1 MLQENEGCVV
11 KSISGKLAPAELCG
25 LRVPSEPAGPLC
37 DRELVVSK
45 LFVNRRRT
53 VRSLFVE
60 PGLDRSRSKAELSS
74 HGLLRYGLFFF
85 SGAYAL
91 GIAHVILY
99 QLVIFLVSTTL
110 VPVVRQMSISSL
122 YGSRCVL
129 VLSSTERG

>member
-11 KSISGKLAPAELCG
+11 KSISGKLAPTELCG

-85 SGAYAL
+85 SLAYAL
-91 GIAHVILY
+91 GIAHVIYNL
-99 QLVIFLVSTTL
+99 
-110 VPVVRQMSISSL
+110 
-122 YGSRCVL
+122 
-129 VLSSTERG
+129 